1 LASQCCG
8 SELCSHGPRD
18 RVAKRIGQLCAC
30 LIVCLC
36 RADGILSRRWKRPC
50 LVPSSS
56 IRREEPPARAL
67 SRRCRRRQPH
77 SYSLLIVHVRSRQ
90 LCRYRQCPANWF
102 KFDHCIWCPHANA
115 LCLFCS
121 PFTTSSHRQ
130 CSSLPCCCSWCYCRC
145 CPRLHR
151 YACFVGARLI
161 QSGRFS
167 NIRYLG
173 TSILSGWRFWSETFF
188 YDATLSFF
196 GGRFLHYTLSFW
208 WISADTTVMSIAM

>member
-1 LASQCCG
+1 MVS
-8 SELCSHGPRD
+8 
-18 RVAKRIGQLCAC
+18 
-30 LIVCLC
+30 
-36 RADGILSRRWKRPC
+36 
-50 LVPSSS
+50 SSS
-56 IRREEPPARAL
+56 IGREEPPARTL
-67 SRRCRRRQPH
+67 PCRRRQSH
-77 SYSLLIVHVRSRQ
+77 SYSLIVHVRARQ

-102 KFDHCIWCPHANA
+102 KFDQRIWRPHANA

-121 PFTTSSHRQ
+121 PFTTSGYSQ
-130 CSSLPCCCSWCYCRC
+130 CSILPCCCSWCYCRC

-151 YACFVGARLI
+151 HACFVGARLI
-161 QSGRFS
+161 QTEHTS

-208 WISADTTVMSIAM
+208 WISADTIVMSIANVMVRRLEVRVGDERRPNVCSFSNL